1 VFIQLAEN
9 NLASNV
15 NIYYAQFEV
24 YTFMVTTSII
34 MILCIWDFY
43 TIINTRFILSLFCI
57 PLQHYHSNFNLPLKV
72 NSENLW
78 FAPSWNNG
86 HERVWSLTLDNHH
99 YPTWPMDVKL
109 NFIVLWIHSKIY
121 LVLLVREHHRL
132 LNN

>member
-1 VFIQLAEN
+1 MFIQLAEN
-9 NLASNV
+9 NFASNV
-15 NIYYAQFEV
+15 NIDYAQFDA
-24 YTFMVTTSII
+24 YTFTVTTSI
-34 MILCIWDFY
+34 MLLCIWDFY

-86 HERVWSLTLDNHH
+86 HERVCYLTIDHHH
-99 YPTWPMDVKL
+99 YPTWPMDVKF
-109 NFIVLWIHSKIY
+109 NFIVLWIHNKIY